1 MFLAYILGSQY
12 LCLRPKQKYL
22 PNLFSS
28 HYPNIKTL
36 KDWALVPALRVGLST
51 ELHLAALFI
60 KWVFFFRRCC
70 TLLQRNLVGSFFLL
84 SPHLAVWYIM
94 GPELKKSKNA
104 ASKKWIKKKRNTVK
118 GMDSVIQSNTLD
130 YSLPKTGLF
139 YIQCIKLFK

>member
-1 MFLAYILGSQY
+1 MAYILGSQY

-36 KDWALVPALRVGLST
+36 KDWALVPAFRVGLST

-60 KWVFFFRRCC
+60 KWVFFS
-70 TLLQRNLVGSFFLL
+70 TLLHFAAKKPCWFFFYTLL
-84 SPHLAVWYIM
+84 THLAVWYIM
-94 GPELKKSKNA
+94 GELKKSKNA

-118 GMDSVIQSNTLD
+118 GMDSVIQSNALD

-139 YIQCIKLFK
+139 YIHCIKLFK